1 MEGTTHIVDEM
12 PWEIHVYWRGRAVVV
27 RLAGMVDTNAAGPL
41 GALLEQLL
49 ALGPGVIVLDLGQVR
64 GITSAGLGAIVKTH
78 NACRRAAGKM
88 HLASVSAPV
97 EEVLRVTYLSKLLT
111 VFDSVDAA
119 VLEAP

>member
-1 MEGTTHIVDEM
+1 MEGTLDVIDEM

-27 RLAGMVDTNAAGPL
+27 RLVGMIDTNAAGPL

-49 ALGPGVIVLDLGQVR
+49 ALGPDVIVLDLDQVR

-88 HLASVSAPV
+88 HLASVSDSV
-97 EEVLRVTYLSKLLT
+97 EEVLRVTYLSKLLA

-119 VLEAP
+119 IAEAS